1 MRVRVLGWSLP
12 AQSRPKSVI
21 PAGSDIAAH
30 VNASARQL
38 RRASVQHATCN
49 TATQRAACNV
59 QHATCSMQRATRNV
73 QHATCST
80 QRAARN
86 VQELWCIAGSRMH
99 QHGSCSGRE
108 HVRAGTRTR
117 RQARTQPF
125 AHQSEF
131 KRARDAHS
139 RHARHTRSLRA
150 NKSGTASLRKA
161 DAVPIHARITSGM
174 ASSATA
180 AGGATVA
187 ATEPEGAQDGEARG
201 HGGLPV

>member
-1 MRVRVLGWSLP
+1 VIRVLISLVRVLIILILK
-12 AQSRPKSVI
+12 A
-21 PAGSDIAAH
+21 
-30 VNASARQL
+30 NASKGTGMVVACTVEAEERDPRRQRH
-38 RRASVQHATCN
+38 RRTRQRIR
-49 TATQRAACNV
+49 TAAAACK
-59 QHATCSMQRATRNV
+59 CATRNV
-73 QHATCST
+73 QHSHSTCST
-80 QRAARN
+80 QRAKRN

-99 QHGSCSGRE
+99 QHDRCSGRE

-150 NKSGTASLRKA
+150 SKSGTASLRKA

>member
-38 RRASVQHATCN
+38 RCASVQHATCN
-49 TATQRAACNV
+49 T
-59 QHATCSMQRATRNV
+59 QHATCNTQRATRNV
-73 QHATCST
+73 QEVW
-80 QRAARN
+80 R
-86 VQELWCIAGSRMH
+86 IAGSRMH

-117 RQARTQPF
+117 RQAGTQPF

-150 NKSGTASLRKA
+150 SKSGTASLRKA
-161 DAVPIHARITSGM
+161 DAVPIHARITSGV

-187 ATEPEGAQDGEARG
+187 ATEPEGTQDGEARG